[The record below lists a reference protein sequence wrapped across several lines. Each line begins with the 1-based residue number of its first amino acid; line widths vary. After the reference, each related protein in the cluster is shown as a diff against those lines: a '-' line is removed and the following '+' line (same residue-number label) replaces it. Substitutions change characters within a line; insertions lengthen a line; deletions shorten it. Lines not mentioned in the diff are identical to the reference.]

1 MAYIQRNLQILATAT
16 RDKSMAKSVNK
27 VILIGNL
34 GKDPELKHTASGSAV
49 AKFTLATND
58 RYKDKDG
65 NWQDRTEWHNITCW
79 ARLAEIASEY
89 LKKGRTVYIEG
100 SLRTDSWDDKQTGQK
115 RYQTYINANDLVLL
129 GGRGEDSGGRGP
141 SRGSDFDQSPGE
153 FDSAPSRATEITD
166 DDIPF

>member
-1 MAYIQRNLQILATAT
+1 
-16 RDKSMAKSVNK
+16 MAKSVNK
-27 VILIGNL
+27 VILVGNL
-34 GKDPELKHTASGSAV
+34 GKDPELKHTSGGTAV

-58 RYKDKDG
+58 RFKDKDG

-100 SLRTDSWDDKQTGQK
+100 SLRTDSWDDKQSGQK
-115 RYQTYINANDLVLL
+115 RYQTYVNASDLVLL
-129 GGRGEDSGGRGP
+129 GGGRGEGSGGPGS
-141 SRGSDFDQSPGE
+141 SRGSDFDQSGPGE
-153 FDSAPSRATEITD
+153 FDSPARATEITD

>member
-1 MAYIQRNLQILATAT
+1 
-16 RDKSMAKSVNK
+16 MAKSVNK

-34 GKDPELKHTASGSAV
+34 GKDPELKHTSGGTAV

-100 SLRTDSWDDKQTGQK
+100 SLRTDSWDDKQSGQK
-115 RYQTYINANDLVLL
+115 RYQTYVNASDLVLL
-129 GGRGEDSGGRGP
+129 GGGRGEDSGGSRSS
-141 SRGSDFDQSPGE
+141 SRGSDIDQSGPSE

>member
-1 MAYIQRNLQILATAT
+1 MP
-16 RDKSMAKSVNK
+16 KSVNK

-34 GKDPELKHTASGSAV
+34 GKDPELKHTGGGTAV

-65 NWQDRTEWHNITCW
+65 NWQDKTEWHNVTCW

-100 SLRTDSWDDKQTGQK
+100 SLRTDSWDDKQSGQK
-115 RYQTYINANDLVLL
+115 RYMTYVNASDLVLL
-129 GGRGEDSGGRGP
+129 GGGRSEEGGSRGS
-141 SRGSDFDQSPGE
+141 SRGSDFDQSGSNE
-153 FDSAPSRATEITD
+153 FESAPSRATEITD